1 MWTQLISARSLAL
14 AFYVH
19 CAAYDCIARHGLTS
33 CAGGSNGAFVS
44 MRIGVVQDALRLT
57 AVLQVYGGGVSV
69 VVHPYVWSSSSYR
82 GASSASSAS
91 AGSTTVTGLSVIFVD
106 CNFSGATVSTSTIS
120 APTRVFIN
128 VLFALSLRLFYTR
141 VHSIALWQARTPVW
155 QHLDLMYGVLIDHLA
170 RV

>member
-1 MWTQLISARSLAL
+1 MWTQLILARSLAL

-44 MRIGVVQDALRLT
+44 MRIGVVQYALRLT
-57 AVLQVYGGGVSV
+57 AVLQVYGGGVSF
-69 VVHPYVWSSSSYR
+69 VVHPYVWSSSSYE
-82 GASSASSAS
+82 GGSTAS

-106 CNFSGATVSTSTIS
+106 CNFSGATVSTRTIS

-128 VLFALSLRLFYTR
+128 ILFALSLRLFYTR
-141 VHSIALWQARTPVW
+141 VHSIALWQARVPVW
-155 QHLDLMYGVLIDHLA
+155 QHLDLMYGVLIDHLT

>member
-14 AFYVH
+14 AFHVH
-19 CAAYDCIARHGLTS
+19 CAAYDCSARHGLTS

-44 MRIGVVQDALRLT
+44 MRIGIVQYALRLID
-57 AVLQVYGGGVSV
+57 VLQVYGGGVSFV
-69 VVHPYVWSSSSYR
+69 IHPYVWSSSSFN
-82 GASSASSAS
+82 GGSLAS

-106 CNFSGATVSTSTIS
+106 CNFSGATVSTRTIS
-120 APTRVFIN
+120 GSTRVFIN

-141 VHSIALWQARTPVW
+141 VHSIALPQARAPVW

>member
-44 MRIGVVQDALRLT
+44 MRIGVVQHALRLT
-57 AVLQVYGGGVSV
+57 AVLQVYGGGVSF
-69 VVHPYVWSSSSYR
+69 VVHPYVWSSSTYR
-82 GASSASSAS
+82 GGSSAS
-91 AGSTTVTGLSVIFVD
+91 AGSTTVTGLSVIFVG

-128 VLFALSLRLFYTR
+128 VFCLQCHCACFTLEFTQLLYRRRGLPGS
-141 VHSIALWQARTPVW
+141 SIW
-155 QHLDLMYGVLIDHLA
+155 I
-170 RV
+170 

>member
-1 MWTQLISARSLAL
+1 MWTQLISARSLAV

-44 MRIGVVQDALRLT
+44 MRIGVVQHALRLT
-57 AVLQVYGGGVSV
+57 AVLQVYGGGVSF
-69 VVHPYVWSSSSYR
+69 VVHPYVWSSSSFN
-82 GASSASSAS
+82 GGSSAS
-91 AGSTTVTGLSVIFVD
+91 AGSTAVSGLSVIFVD
-106 CNFSGATVSTSTIS
+106 CNFSGATVSTRTIS

-128 VLFALSLRLFYTR
+128 VLFALPLCLSYTR
-141 VHSIALWQARTPVW
+141 VHSIALSQARPPGW

>member
-44 MRIGVVQDALRLT
+44 MRIGVVQYALRLT
-57 AVLQVYGGGVSV
+57 AVLQVYGGGVSF
-69 VVHPYVWSSSSYR
+69 VVHPYVWSSSSYLT
-82 GASSASSAS
+82 GSSAS
-91 AGSTTVTGLSVIFVD
+91 AGSTAVTGLSVIFVD
-106 CNFSGATVSTSTIS
+106 CNFFGATVSTRTIS
-120 APTRVFIN
+120 APTRVFSN
-128 VLFALSLRLFYTR
+128 VFFALSLRLFYTR
-141 VHSIALWQARTPVW
+141 VHSIALSQARTPGW

-170 RV
+170 LV